1 MNDRSSAFRTFS
13 EQFTLVAHQGRSAL
27 MANHTILDGPE
38 VGKLE
43 LMLEEATRSSP
54 EGVRRFIEPAA
65 GTLTRATSRTN
76 HLIFGRRGSGKSSLL
91 RKAAQD
97 LTVDRRPIAFVDLEA
112 FKGHEYPDVLIS
124 VLVETFNRFAEW
136 LETAAIAPA
145 NKTSFWARLFG
156 QKPTRPPFD
165 KAQAQKL
172 ATELRDHLKVLRDLL
187 FSEDDVTIEDTV
199 SQKKTNTV
207 GTDDKFGIK
216 AGSLELSE
224 TDRSS
229 ESSDASQQR
238 TVRYTHKK
246 IQYLHRHI
254 PDYQNLF
261 RAMSRLSGG
270 DAYLFL
276 DDLYHIPK
284 RYQAQVIDYFHRL
297 AKGNSLWLKVG
308 TIRHRTQWYLHGD
321 PPVGAKI
328 GDDIGEID
336 LDLTLEKYS
345 VTSEFLEKILKNF
358 LDETGVKRGDFLA
371 RYAFDRL
378 VLASGGVARD
388 FLGLLRRSILNA
400 RERGETARGEK
411 VGVED
416 INTAAGE
423 YDSSKR
429 EELTRDTLDERQALE
444 EEFARIGKFVNEYSK
459 ANVFLM
465 DKSLPDAEL
474 APIEELVDLRL
485 VHRVRSRVTVAAD
498 RPGKTFEAFMLDVS
512 QYTASRKKREL
523 EIIEFWRDDA
533 ADSIRRPGLIYKEW
547 DGSQVVTKER
557 GRRGQ
562 GGA

>member
-1 MNDRSSAFRTFS
+1 
-13 EQFTLVAHQGRSAL
+13 
-27 MANHTILDGPE
+27 MANHTILNGAE
-38 VGKLE
+38 VAKLE
-43 LMLEEATRSSP
+43 LMLEEATRSSQQ
-54 EGVRRFIEPAA
+54 GVRRFIEPAA

-124 VLVETFNRFAEW
+124 VLIETFNRFAEW

-165 KAQAQKL
+165 KTQAHKL
-172 ATELRDHLKVLRDLL
+172 ATDLRVHLKVLRDLL
-187 FSEDDVTIEDTV
+187 FSEDDVAVEATV
-199 SQKKTNTV
+199 SNKT
-207 GTDDKFGIK
+207 TDAENAAGKFGVK
-216 AGSLELSE
+216 GAGVEVELAAGFA
-224 TDRSS
+224 T
-229 ESSDASQQR
+229 SSDASHQR
-238 TVRYTHKK
+238 TIRYTHKK
-246 IQYLHRHI
+246 IQHLHRHI

-261 RAMSRLSGG
+261 RSMARLSDG

-284 RYQAQVIDYFHRL
+284 RYQAQVLDYFHRL

-308 TIRHRTQWYLHGD
+308 TIRHRTQWYFHGD
-321 PPVGAKI
+321 PPIGVKI

-345 VTSEFLEKILKNF
+345 VTSEFLERILENF
-358 LDETGVKRGDFLA
+358 LGESSVKRGEFLA
-371 RYAFDRL
+371 RFAFDRL

-444 EEFARIGKFVNEYSK
+444 DEFGRIGKFVNEYSK

-485 VHRVRSRVTVAAD
+485 VHRVRSRVTVAD

-547 DGSQVVTKER
+547 DGSQVITKER
-557 GRRGQ
+557 ARRGSE
-562 GGA
+562 GA